1 MPGFEVINLRERQA
15 ISKLFNEGGVLIAHG
30 LDSKRKKFHVREFEN
45 NCTKYFKSSHCLAVS
60 SGTAAIKIGLKALG
74 VKPGDEV
81 ITQAFNFIATI
92 EAILDCGAKPIMANV
107 DNSLNMCPLSLQ
119 KLITKKTKVILPVH
133 MLGVAAKMNE
143 IVKIAKKNSIKVLED
158 NCEAVGGKYNNSYLG
173 TIGDIGIFSFDYGK
187 MITTGEG
194 GMVLTNKR
202 NLDKFCREYHDHG
215 HQNNPKYPRG
225 KDTKVIFG
233 FNYRMTEMQGVIGK
247 VQLTKLKK
255 MINENKKRYNILNN
269 YLNRKFKIR
278 EIPRQSNGTYDTFI
292 FFVNNKKIKLKILDI
307 LYSSGIGTKNL
318 PDAME
323 WHCSYYWDHA
333 LPKKQIIN
341 SKITRELLD
350 TAIAV
355 PIWLSKNLNSYKEIA
370 KNISKI
376 L

>member
-1 MPGFEVINLRERQA
+1 
-15 ISKLFNEGGVLIAHG
+15 
-30 LDSKRKKFHVREFEN
+30 
-45 NCTKYFKSSHCLAVS
+45 
-60 SGTAAIKIGLKALG
+60 
-74 VKPGDEV
+74 
-81 ITQAFNFIATI
+81 
-92 EAILDCGAKPIMANV
+92 
-107 DNSLNMCPLSLQ
+107 
-119 KLITKKTKVILPVH
+119 
-133 MLGVAAKMNE
+133 
-143 IVKIAKKNSIKVLED
+143 
-158 NCEAVGGKYNNSYLG
+158 
-173 TIGDIGIFSFDYGK
+173 
-187 MITTGEG
+187 
-194 GMVLTNKR
+194 
-202 NLDKFCREYHDHG
+202 
-215 HQNNPKYPRG
+215 
-225 KDTKVIFG
+225 
-233 FNYRMTEMQGVIGK
+233 MQGVIGK

-333 LPKKQIIN
+333 LPKKQIKN

>member
-1 MPGFEVINLRERQA
+1 
-15 ISKLFNEGGVLIAHG
+15 
-30 LDSKRKKFHVREFEN
+30 
-45 NCTKYFKSSHCLAVS
+45 
-60 SGTAAIKIGLKALG
+60 
-74 VKPGDEV
+74 
-81 ITQAFNFIATI
+81 
-92 EAILDCGAKPIMANV
+92 
-107 DNSLNMCPLSLQ
+107 
-119 KLITKKTKVILPVH
+119 
-133 MLGVAAKMNE
+133 
-143 IVKIAKKNSIKVLED
+143 
-158 NCEAVGGKYNNSYLG
+158 
-173 TIGDIGIFSFDYGK
+173 

-194 GMVLTNKR
+194 GWFNQKR

-323 WHCSYYWDHA
+323 SSSYYWDMRY
-333 LPKKQIIN
+333 LKQIIN
-341 SKITRELLD
+341 SKFSKELLD

-355 PIWLSKNLNSYKEIA
+355 PIWLSKNLNIYKEIG
-370 KNISKI
+370 KNILKI